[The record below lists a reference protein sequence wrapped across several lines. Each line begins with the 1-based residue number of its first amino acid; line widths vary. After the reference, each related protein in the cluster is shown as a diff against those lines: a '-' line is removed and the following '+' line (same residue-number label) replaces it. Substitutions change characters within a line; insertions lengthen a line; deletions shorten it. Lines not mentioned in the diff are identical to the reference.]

1 LQGRR
6 SRNLIRGKVLPER
19 FDGSGS
25 GSGFGGVGLGLR
37 LGGDSTPPSY

>member
-6 SRNLIRGKVLPER
+6 SRNLIRGKVLPET
-19 FDGSGS
+19 FD